1 MKNMYRKLP
10 LWILEMLVLILL
22 LTMSACSESSPQKSA
37 LSSNKSTDAVQLKE
51 DESFTNE
58 IADNFVKSIVQYAR
72 QEAAP
77 ESSHLII
84 VRSAQL
90 DFYSIRYYCYCY
102 DDTDAYTGLLYAEL
116 LKNSQAVEQHRKYV
130 GDGFA
135 IIGNGFI
142 HNRHGTE
149 DLPFIGTDYNTA
161 LSKIGNATNF
171 FADSSSARIDCPNPD
186 PIYNIDIQT
195 DTISRIEHDNAVPG
209 PDDYLLTVMEHK
221 SFKGEP
227 CDMTTDYTFDPE
239 TMQLTSLVETYDFE
253 PEVDV
258 LHCVNYTSLNE
269 RRLQNGF
276 AGYFQIIDD
285 PAGRTVKIA
294 YNKNYFNEF
303 SLYTSYDDVK
313 AHCNED
319 YIICDTY
326 ENGKQN

>member
-1 MKNMYRKLP
+1 
-10 LWILEMLVLILL
+10 
-22 LTMSACSESSPQKSA
+22 
-37 LSSNKSTDAVQLKE
+37 
-51 DESFTNE
+51 
-58 IADNFVKSIVQYAR
+58 
-72 QEAAP
+72 
-77 ESSHLII
+77 
-84 VRSAQL
+84 
-90 DFYSIRYYCYCY
+90 
-102 DDTDAYTGLLYAEL
+102 
-116 LKNSQAVEQHRKYV
+116 
-130 GDGFA
+130 
-135 IIGNGFI
+135 
-142 HNRHGTE
+142 
-149 DLPFIGTDYNTA
+149 
-161 LSKIGNATNF
+161 
-171 FADSSSARIDCPNPD
+171 
-186 PIYNIDIQT
+186 
-195 DTISRIEHDNAVPG
+195 
-209 PDDYLLTVMEHK
+209 
-221 SFKGEP
+221 
-227 CDMTTDYTFDPE
+227 MTTDYTFDPE